1 MNKDENLQVQ
11 RTKFSNLKRF
21 DNAAFKDCID
31 LRNEWNFKLGGLEL
45 ELGRSVFFYLIGPW
59 T

>member
-31 LRNEWNFKLGGLEL
+31 LRNEWNFKLGG
-45 ELGRSVFFYLIGPW
+45 IGTW
-59 T
+59 KVGFVLFN